1 MKPSGGA
8 WLFLTGAVYIEL
20 LVMNVIAGT
29 PVPSEFI
36 QMGWVLIMSLPLYVP
51 PLARFF
57 NVKCIWEA

>member
-1 MKPSGGA
+1 MKPSGGS

-29 PVPSEFI
+29 PVPSELI
-36 QMGWVLIMSLPLYVP
+36 QMGWVVVMSLPLWVP
-51 PLARFF
+51 PLASFF